1 MTWKQTFL
9 LLFAD
14 YRDALDRVT
23 KAEDGARFERG
34 RADSLAEQ
42 LASTQKDALERE
54 RVIADRMMA
63 VKYGQRSVL
72 TNEQIAQAALTQEP
86 RKAPN
91 PVTDV
96 REWQQAQTLN
106 TLNTFDKFDKKVNG

>member
-1 MTWKQTFL
+1 MTWTQTFL

-23 KAEDGARFERG
+23 KAEDEARFERG

-42 LASTQKDALERE
+42 LATTQKDALERE

-63 VKYGQRSVL
+63 IKHGPRSVL
-72 TNEQIAQAALTQEP
+72 TNEQISQAALTQEP
-86 RKAPN
+86 RKTPN

-96 REWQQAQTLN
+96 REWQQAQTMS
-106 TLNTFDKFDKKVNG
+106 TLNTFDKFDRKVNG